1 MAKGKKFGLG
11 LLIGAVAG
19 TVAGILTAPKSGKET
34 RRDLKKKADEAKGAA
49 ERKLKDAHKELAKL
63 SDDAK
68 AQATKLKG
76 KAKKEMEELA
86 KKADELKEKV
96 KAAITSIKSGDD
108 DSDDATVDQLL
119 KDLKAI
125 QQKITTKAKEL
136 KK

>member
-11 LLIGAVAG
+11 LIIGAIAG
-19 TVAGILTAPKSGKET
+19 AVAGILTAPKSGKET
-34 RRDLKKKADEAKGAA
+34 REDLKKKADEAKGTA
-49 ERKLKDAHKELAKL
+49 ERKLKEAHKELAKL

-68 AQATKLKG
+68 SQAVKLKG
-76 KAKKEMEELA
+76 KAQKEMTELA
-86 KKADELKEKV
+86 KKADKLKEQV

-119 KDLKAI
+119 ADLKAL
-125 QQKITTKAKEL
+125 QKKIAAKAKEL